1 MLIPDDA
8 YIEKITNFI
17 KTEQDKSEF
26 RTSMILSFREEFVK
40 LDKVDKCGFFDYLT
54 SIREN
59 MFTIEEV
66 YICCRDELIDL
77 MTHPVGCM
85 KHLLLSERK
94 NMLNQL
100 IDETSVCEDIL
111 YNCIAEMI

>member
-1 MLIPDDA
+1 MISINKL
-8 YIEKITNFI
+8 YKQITNFI

-100 IDETSVCEDIL
+100 IDETSFCEDIL
-111 YNCIAEMI
+111 YNCIAEIV